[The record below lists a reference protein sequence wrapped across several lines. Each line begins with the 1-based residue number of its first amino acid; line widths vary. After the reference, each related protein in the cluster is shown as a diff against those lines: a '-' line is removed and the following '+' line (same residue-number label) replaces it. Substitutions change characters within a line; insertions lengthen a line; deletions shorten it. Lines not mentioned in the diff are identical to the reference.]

1 MDGYREHFPAED
13 SVGGGDSPSLRG
25 GRRVCRR
32 AGRGRGRGA
41 GGHRPVGRAPSP
53 LTSESLPQTRLSSP
67 APPAGRRKAP
77 GKRPLWGTLF
87 LGSVYLSAA
96 SGSVR
101 ALCPTPLPADQRSAR
116 RQQRPLRG
124 WLRARPASAHFKSFL
139 WPGRGR
145 REPWLSTSGCCASQ
159 GCAPGARGC
168 WGPGSASPGL
178 GRKRGCGASVL
189 SGTRPWRRGTGQSPG
204 RGSWGSFRASLGA
217 DRAQAGR
224 SSAAPPP
231 GGARRGEDTPAPGTQ
246 ATGNAGLPMQTGGCS
261 WWLSGTL
268 H

>member
-1 MDGYREHFPAED
+1 M
-13 SVGGGDSPSLRG
+13 RG

-124 WLRARPASAHFKSFL
+124 WLRARPASAL
-139 WPGRGR
+139 PAPPLPVPPPAPPRLRPG
-145 REPWLSTSGCCASQ
+145 TA
-159 GCAPGARGC
+159 
-168 WGPGSASPGL
+168 PGSAPGTAPPRAAPGSAPASSGGEGDQGALHHFLGCRREGSAPGL
-178 GRKRGCGASVL
+178 PAQGRAGSLRPALGASLTGSRPSGL
-189 SGTRPWRRGTGQSPG
+189 S
-204 RGSWGSFRASLGA
+204 ASG
-217 DRAQAGR
+217 
-224 SSAAPPP
+224 
-231 GGARRGEDTPAPGTQ
+231 
-246 ATGNAGLPMQTGGCS
+246 M
-261 WWLSGTL
+261 
-268 H
+268 

>member
-1 MDGYREHFPAED
+1 MKHFGGASGEPVKQAWGLPGLVMFLHWSRCAPSVDGYRENFPAED

-124 WLRARPASAHFKSFL
+124 WLRARPASAL
-139 WPGRGR
+139 P
-145 REPWLSTSGCCASQ
+145 
-159 GCAPGARGC
+159 AP
-168 WGPGSASPGL
+168 PLP
-178 GRKRGCGASVL
+178 
-189 SGTRPWRRGTGQSPG
+189 
-204 RGSWGSFRASLGA
+204 
-217 DRAQAGR
+217 
-224 SSAAPPP
+224 APPP
-231 GGARRGEDTPAPGTQ
+231 APPRRLPVGRETRARFTTSWGVGVRALRRASQRRGGPAPCGRLW
-246 ATGNAGLPMQTGGCS
+246 GPR
-261 WWLSGTL
+261 
-268 H
+268 